1 MITVAL
7 VDDQHLIRAGL
18 RSLLASD
25 RDLQVV
31 AEASDGRR
39 GVDAALRTRP
49 DVVLMDLRMP
59 VMNGIEATRLIRAEE
74 SLAQTHVLVLTT
86 FDDDRDVLEAVRAGA
101 AGYLMKDAAGTEL
114 RDAVRRAASGERLL
128 SPGILDRLLKIV
140 ASTPAAPEPDPRLSR
155 LSERELEVLIRVG
168 HGDTNEEIAGKLY
181 ISPATSRTYVS
192 RILGKLG
199 ARDRTELAVIAY
211 RSGLVS

>member
-168 HGDTNEEIAGKLY
+168 HGDTNEEIAGTLY